1 MKKYIDA
8 DKFISYLGF
17 ENTEE
22 ERDENVGEI
31 VTLQD
36 FDSQTAE
43 NVQETKHGKWEFK
56 KDICGCAW
64 FTCTNCHK
72 YIIMTKHRLYPYCPY
87 CGTKMDRKE
96 EK

>member
-1 MKKYIDA
+1 MKRYIDA
-8 DKFISYLGF
+8 DRFIEYLGF

-36 FDSQTAE
+36 LDNQIAE
-43 NVQETKHGKWEFK
+43 DVQEIKHGKWNFE

-64 FTCTNCHK
+64 FICTNCHK
-72 YIIMTKHRLYPYCPY
+72 NIIMAKHRLYPYCPY
-87 CGTKMDRKE
+87 CGAKMDRG
-96 EK
+96 